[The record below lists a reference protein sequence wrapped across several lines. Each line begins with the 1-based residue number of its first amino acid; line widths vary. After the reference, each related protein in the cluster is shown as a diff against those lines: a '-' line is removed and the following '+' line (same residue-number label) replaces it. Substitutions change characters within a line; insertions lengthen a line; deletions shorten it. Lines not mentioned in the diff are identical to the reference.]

1 PPDDCLLKSL
11 TPRGSR
17 GQASFRQRG
26 VNPRRKLRSRAAAV
40 GRVGAREKGR
50 ARGANDK
57 REEPEQ
63 KRGDGVRR
71 PPGASLLGAL
81 GDFAGAARARGAR
94 PAAAPR
100 LDGGSKPRGSAGS
113 PEDRGARAPNS
124 DTSAPLARAGSSEA
138 PN

>member
-1 PPDDCLLKSL
+1 GRRWGSPPSS
-11 TPRGSR
+11 TPPIFMR
-17 GQASFRQRG
+17 
-26 VNPRRKLRSRAAAV
+26 
-40 GRVGAREKGR
+40 
-50 ARGANDK
+50 
-57 REEPEQ
+57 
-63 KRGDGVRR
+63 
-71 PPGASLLGAL
+71 AL